1 MLHAEKTVTGVQR
14 GTANPRWR
22 DYADFWTHVGRH
34 RVTAVHLQRTSP
46 RLPANRGVR
55 LRPLAQVLH
64 GYAELAR
71 VHGRRGADAAVPRA
85 CPTPPASSCTQSSS
99 SLTSPDRQHRPAPGR
114 DTGRGR
120 PI

>member
-1 MLHAEKTVTGVQR
+1 MVHAQKIVTAIQR
-14 GTANPRWR
+14 GTANPCWR
-22 DYADFWTHVGRH
+22 DCADIWTHGGPH

-71 VHGRRGADAAVPRA
+71 GHGRP
-85 CPTPPASSCTQSSS
+85 
-99 SLTSPDRQHRPAPGR
+99 
-114 DTGRGR
+114 
-120 PI
+120 